1 MYHLNLGIVSKIE
14 DSLPCVMSF
23 CGPYLCLPNFI
34 IMTHSLNLVTQ
45 FVLKISLFTQ
55 FVIIKNFSHNSSF
68 RYSLCL
74 HQTALKFHKI
84 IHYILAILG
93 DMKYTCII
101 FGTAGFVKLKTQG
114 ETYSVFL

>member
-14 DSLPCVMSF
+14 DSLLCVMSF

-55 FVIIKNFSHNSSF
+55 FV
-68 RYSLCL
+68 
-74 HQTALKFHKI
+74 
-84 IHYILAILG
+84 
-93 DMKYTCII
+93 TC
-101 FGTAGFVKLKTQG
+101 TNYKKLFTQ
-114 ETYSVFL
+114 FLI

>member
-14 DSLPCVMSF
+14 DSLLCVMSF

-84 IHYILAILG
+84 FTQFVLTILS
-93 DMKYTCII
+93 DMKYTLYYIWNS
-101 FGTAGFVKLKTQG
+101 G
-114 ETYSVFL
+114 